1 MFLLPSPGMNAAV
14 RAVVRM
20 GIYVGAKVYF
30 IHEVRQDS
38 SRFQTWPPGS
48 LPSRF
53 HLTVNQIRSDDV
65 GCLIENQLDS
75 ETHYSAFSTS
85 DLLERSVQ
93 TGSAKQHVCF
103 TQKTTIKQLNSL
115 IWTSRPALTW
125 DVVGP
130 DQSCAVGL
138 LADAWRLSCVTEA
151 ALLAYCCIHH
161 TAGLLLSSVGL
172 VSCFP
177 LRRFSPEG
185 RLSLELFEL
194 PMGSI
199 YL

>member
-65 GCLIENQLDS
+65 GCDCLIENQQDS
-75 ETHYSAFSTS
+75 ETHYSALSTS
-85 DLLERSVQ
+85 DLLKRSVQ
-93 TGSAKQHVCF
+93 TGSAKQHVYTKNNNQATFNLGF
-103 TQKTTIKQLNSL
+103 TASVEV
-115 IWTSRPALTW
+115 RR
-125 DVVGP
+125 VGP
-130 DQSCAVGL
+130 DHLCSGPACRCMKNFL
-138 LADAWRLSCVTEA
+138 C
-151 ALLAYCCIHH
+151 Y
-161 TAGLLLSSVGL
+161 
-172 VSCFP
+172 
-177 LRRFSPEG
+177 
-185 RLSLELFEL
+185 
-194 PMGSI
+194 
-199 YL
+199 